1 MHSLIFTDPQNL
13 FRSFT
18 PKLAW
23 NYGRSF
29 MIHCIDRGN
38 WHELWDLISFRILFV
53 EEHMYRMLNA
63 FMLLKPA
70 MDTGNV
76 PEFYTFFNSSAV
88 EVKFNILK
96 KINCVSQ
103 RCRWIFLLIV
113 GNWWM
118 NYFFPDKLLHVL
130 NYLPFI
136 NF

>member
-1 MHSLIFTDPQNL
+1 
-13 FRSFT
+13 
-18 PKLAW
+18 
-23 NYGRSF
+23 
-29 MIHCIDRGN
+29 
-38 WHELWDLISFRILFV
+38 
-53 EEHMYRMLNA
+53 MYRMLNA

-88 EVKFNILK
+88 EVKVHIQK

-103 RCRWIFLLIV
+103 RCRCLFLLNV
-113 GNWWM
+113 GNLLM
-118 NYFFPDKLLHVL
+118 NYFSPDKLVRVL